1 MKKMLIML
9 ALVLGVSAIAND
21 CCDIKNNAKCDCT
34 TEKKSE
40 NCHYDKE
47 KKVDCDCEVQNTQ
60 NNIKPKTKKAVKKVE
75 KAEQKVEEKAETKT
89 DKTEVKN

>member
-1 MKKMLIML
+1 MKKLVLVM

-47 KKVDCDCEVQNTQ
+47 KNVDCDCEVQNTQ
-60 NNIKPKTKKAVKKVE
+60 NNTKPKTKKAVK
-75 KAEQKVEEKAETKT
+75 KVEEKAETKT

>member
-1 MKKMLIML
+1 MKKLVLMM
-9 ALVLGVSAIAND
+9 ALVLGVSAIADD

-60 NNIKPKTKKAVKKVE
+60 NNTKPKTKKAVK
-75 KAEQKVEEKAETKT
+75 KVEEKAETKT

>member
-1 MKKMLIML
+1 MKKLVLMM

-60 NNIKPKTKKAVKKVE
+60 NNTKPKTKKALK
-75 KAEQKVEEKAETKT
+75 KVEEKAETKT

>member
-1 MKKMLIML
+1 MKKLVLVM

-47 KKVDCDCEVQNTQ
+47 KNVDCDCEVQNTQ
-60 NNIKPKTKKAVKKVE
+60 NNTKPKTKKAVKKVE
-75 KAEQKVEEKAETKT
+75 EKAETKT
-89 DKTEVKN
+89 DKAEVKN

>member
-1 MKKMLIML
+1 M

-47 KKVDCDCEVQNTQ
+47 KTVDCDCEVQNTQ
-60 NNIKPKTKKAVKKVE
+60 NNTNIAKKSYKPAFLQVIKIQNDAKRHFHKFTNVNYKWH
-75 KAEQKVEEKAETKT
+75 
-89 DKTEVKN
+89 

>member
-1 MKKMLIML
+1 MKKLVLVM

-47 KKVDCDCEVQNTQ
+47 KNVDCDCEVQNTQ
-60 NNIKPKTKKAVKKVE
+60 NNTKPKTKKVVK
-75 KAEQKVEEKAETKT
+75 KVEEKAETKT
-89 DKTEVKN
+89 DKAEVKN

>member
-1 MKKMLIML
+1 M

-34 TEKKSE
+34 TGKKSE

-60 NNIKPKTKKAVKKVE
+60 NNTKPKTKKAVKKVE
-75 KAEQKVEEKAETKT
+75 EKAETKT
-89 DKTEVKN
+89 DKAEVKN

>member
-1 MKKMLIML
+1 MM

-47 KKVDCDCEVQNTQ
+47 KKVDCDCEV
-60 NNIKPKTKKAVKKVE
+60 
-75 KAEQKVEEKAETKT
+75 
-89 DKTEVKN
+89 

>member
-1 MKKMLIML
+1 MKKLVLMM

-60 NNIKPKTKKAVKKVE
+60 NNTKPKTKKAVKKVE
-75 KAEQKVEEKAETKT
+75 EKAETKT
-89 DKTEVKN
+89 DKAEVKN

>member
-1 MKKMLIML
+1 MKKLVLMM
-9 ALVLGVSAIAND
+9 ALVLGISAMAND
-21 CCDIKNNAKCDCT
+21 CCDIKNNTKCDCT

-47 KKVDCDCEVQNTQ
+47 KKVDCDCEVQNIQ
-60 NNIKPKTKKAVKKVE
+60 NNTKTKTKKAVKKVKE
-75 KAEQKVEEKAETKT
+75 AET

>member
-1 MKKMLIML
+1 M

-34 TEKKSE
+34 TEK
-40 NCHYDKE
+40 
-47 KKVDCDCEVQNTQ
+47 CEVQNTQ
-60 NNIKPKTKKAVKKVE
+60 NNTKPKTKKAVKKVE

>member
-1 MKKMLIML
+1 MKKLVLVM

-21 CCDIKNNAKCDCT
+21 YCDIKNNAKCDCT

-47 KKVDCDCEVQNTQ
+47 KNVDCDCEVQNTQ
-60 NNIKPKTKKAVKKVE
+60 NNTKPKTKKAVKKVE
-75 KAEQKVEEKAETKT
+75 EKAETKT
-89 DKTEVKN
+89 DKAEVKN

>member
-1 MKKMLIML
+1 MLLTIL
-9 ALVLGVSAIAND
+9 AQNVMIGSVSPPIPSD
-21 CCDIKNNAKCDCT
+21 PFIQIGDDDGGGY
-34 TEKKSE
+34 TER
-40 NCHYDKE
+40 HYDKE

-60 NNIKPKTKKAVKKVE
+60 NNTKPKTK

>member
-1 MKKMLIML
+1 MKKLVLMM
-9 ALVLGVSAIAND
+9 ALVLGVSAMAND
-21 CCDIKNNAKCDCT
+21 CCDVKNNAKCDCT

-60 NNIKPKTKKAVKKVE
+60 NNTKPKTKKAVK
-75 KAEQKVEEKAETKT
+75 KVEEKAETKT

>member
-1 MKKMLIML
+1 MKKLVLVM

-60 NNIKPKTKKAVKKVE
+60 NNTKPKTKKAVK
-75 KAEQKVEEKAETKT
+75 KVEEKAETKT

>member
-1 MKKMLIML
+1 MKKLVLMM

-60 NNIKPKTKKAVKKVE
+60 NNTKPKTK

>member
-1 MKKMLIML
+1 MKKLVLMMV
-9 ALVLGVSAIAND
+9 LVLGVSAIAND

-60 NNIKPKTKKAVKKVE
+60 NNTKPKTKKAVK
-75 KAEQKVEEKAETKT
+75 KVEEKAETKT

>member
-1 MKKMLIML
+1 MM

-60 NNIKPKTKKAVKKVE
+60 NNTKPKTKKAVKKVE
-75 KAEQKVEEKAETKT
+75 EKAETKT
-89 DKTEVKN
+89 DKAEVKN

>member
-1 MKKMLIML
+1 MKKLVLVM

-60 NNIKPKTKKAVKKVE
+60 NNTKPKTKKAVKKVE
-75 KAEQKVEEKAETKT
+75 EKAETKT
-89 DKTEVKN
+89 DKAEVKN

>member
-60 NNIKPKTKKAVKKVE
+60 NNTKPKTKKAVK
-75 KAEQKVEEKAETKT
+75 KVEEKAETKT

>member
-1 MKKMLIML
+1 MKKLVLMM

-40 NCHYDKE
+40 NCHYDIE

-60 NNIKPKTKKAVKKVE
+60 NNTKPKTKKAVK
-75 KAEQKVEEKAETKT
+75 KVEEKAETKT

>member
-1 MKKMLIML
+1 VILKIMQN
-9 ALVLGVSAIAND
+9 VIAQQKRS
-21 CCDIKNNAKCDCT
+21 CDIKNNAKCDCT

-60 NNIKPKTKKAVKKVE
+60 NNTKPKTKKAVKKVE

>member
-1 MKKMLIML
+1 MKKLVLMM

-60 NNIKPKTKKAVKKVE
+60 NNTKPKTKKAVK
-75 KAEQKVEEKAETKT
+75 KVEEKAETKT

>member
-1 MKKMLIML
+1 MM

-21 CCDIKNNAKCDCT
+21 YCDIKNNAKCDCT

-47 KKVDCDCEVQNTQ
+47 KKVDCDCEV
-60 NNIKPKTKKAVKKVE
+60 
-75 KAEQKVEEKAETKT
+75 
-89 DKTEVKN
+89 

>member
-1 MKKMLIML
+1 MM

-21 CCDIKNNAKCDCT
+21 YCDIKNNAKCDCT

-40 NCHYDKE
+40 SCHYDKE

-60 NNIKPKTKKAVKKVE
+60 NNTKPKTK